1 MDLLPSQLNC
11 LSNSDY
17 QDLQELDDLTFA
29 TFKRFPE
36 LVKMLGPVAKAAA
49 WGGLLVPVKN
59 TTGSTIAAKKAVGV
73 SGFDVSTGSLSI
85 DLAAPTGP
93 YSVLG
98 VTHEPIL
105 NGAVGYVRAG
115 SRWFLDAALNT
126 SGAGVGDP
134 VYIGAAGALTLTP
147 PVVGVTYAVGMVST
161 VATSGQIVLVP
172 PAPDLFTLSTAAG
185 DAQADATQA
194 LADADTANTALG
206 KILSGKLTVSSG
218 QTTITSSVGAAY
230 NGKPVLVS
238 FAEAPTAA
246 AKCWGVVAAD
256 TLTLTIDVDN
266 TADLDLTYLIDGR

>member
-49 WGGLLVPVKN
+49 WGGLLTPVVN
-59 TTGSTIAAKKAVGV
+59 NTGSAIAAKKCVAVN
-73 SGFDVSTGSLSI
+73 GFDPATGNIDIVLASPTSLNQ
-85 DLAAPTGP
+85 
-93 YSVLG
+93 VLG
-98 VTHEPIL
+98 VTHEAIPD
-105 NGAVGYVRAG
+105 GAVGYVRTG
-115 SRWFLDAALNT
+115 GRWLLDAALNT
-126 SGAGVGDP
+126 SGGAVGDA
-134 VYIGAAGALTLTP
+134 VLLGTSGALSLTP
-147 PVVGVTYAVGMVST
+147 PVSGAGVIVGLVST
-161 VATSGQIVLVP
+161 VAASGQIVVTP
-172 PAPDLFTLSTAAG
+172 PFVSGAFLATAAG
-185 DAQADATQA
+185 DAQTDATQA

-206 KILSGKLTVSSG
+206 KILSGTLTVLNG

-246 AKCWGVVAAD
+246 AKCWGVVAAG